1 MLLGEVNEIPCI
13 PGVDGD
19 RFLHQHMGSGSCPQ
33 TASSR
38 VCSSVC
44 PWRTTCPVASWPR
57 LARGGLLRP
66 AAVERVWNR
75 WRDVLSIVAR
85 RGARQDVATL
95 SGGNQQ
101 KTVLGRWLERDCAV
115 LVLVEPTRGV
125 DVGAR
130 AEIYRV
136 LESLAQRGI
145 AVIAVSSDIEEV
157 IRLADTVHVMLQGH
171 LVATYTRPDID
182 RATLISAASADAPV
196 GAAASA

>member
-1 MLLGEVNEIPCI
+1 MPPDRKLQGLLVG
-13 PGVDGD
+13 
-19 RFLHQHMGSGSCPQ
+19 L
-33 TASSR
+33 
-38 VCSSVC
+38 SVADNLS
-44 PWRTTCPVASWPR
+44 VASWPR

-171 LVATYTRPDID
+171 LVSTYTRPDID

>member
-1 MLLGEVNEIPCI
+1 
-13 PGVDGD
+13 
-19 RFLHQHMGSGSCPQ
+19 
-33 TASSR
+33 
-38 VCSSVC
+38 
-44 PWRTTCPVASWPR
+44 
-57 LARGGLLRP
+57 LLRP

-171 LVATYTRPDID
+171 LVSTYTRPDID